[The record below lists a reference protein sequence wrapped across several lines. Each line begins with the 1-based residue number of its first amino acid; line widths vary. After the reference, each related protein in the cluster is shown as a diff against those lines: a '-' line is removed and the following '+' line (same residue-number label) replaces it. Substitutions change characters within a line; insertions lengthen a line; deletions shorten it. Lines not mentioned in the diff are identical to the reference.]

1 MIRRGVIALSLTFS
15 AMPILALMAL
25 DIHSIWFDRYELR
38 NVGPCVIYA
47 AYAFTTVLLALFA
60 NVALWFAVRRNR
72 AEARLV
78 GLALVVGLLA
88 VVGLTWAG
96 DHFMYA
102 GTR

>member
-15 AMPILALMAL
+15 GMPILALVAL

-38 NVGPCVIYA
+38 NVGPGVIYA
-47 AYAFTTVLLALFA
+47 AYAFTTALLAFFA

-72 AEARLV
+72 AEVCLV
-78 GLALVVGLLA
+78 GLALIVGLLA
-88 VVGLTWAG
+88 VVALTWVG

-102 GTR
+102 GSR